1 MSGYKSDNRNSS
13 KLGGGIP
20 GQSAPKFGNALVGG
34 EVAKNRA
41 ILRRAFR
48 NNNIKVGNNVV
59 GKKNC
64 GPFRSALSLGDG
76 LTRLNKSCGGSNQVK
91 SSSSMSGVRLGD
103 GLSSNDCS
111 LSITLNGENVSTTDL
126 PLESG
131 NSKFVSDSSSFT
143 TFKTLEGVNKTYNDK
158 SFGGDDHHSTY
169 TFINNL
175 RK

>member
-1 MSGYKSDNRNSS
+1 MSGYKKDSRPSS
-13 KLGGGIP
+13 KLGGGTP
-20 GQSAPKFGNALVGG
+20 GQSAQRFGNAMVGG

-48 NNNIKVGNNVV
+48 NNKIKVGNSVV
-59 GKKNC
+59 GNKNC

-91 SSSSMSGVRLGD
+91 SSSRMPGVRLGN
-103 GLSSNDCS
+103 GLSSQDCDVVVNV
-111 LSITLNGENVSTTDL
+111 NGSSVGTNDL

-131 NSKFVSDSSSFT
+131 NAKFVSDSSLFT
-143 TFKTLEGVNKTYNDK
+143 TFKGLEGVNKTYNDK

-169 TFINNL
+169 SFINNI